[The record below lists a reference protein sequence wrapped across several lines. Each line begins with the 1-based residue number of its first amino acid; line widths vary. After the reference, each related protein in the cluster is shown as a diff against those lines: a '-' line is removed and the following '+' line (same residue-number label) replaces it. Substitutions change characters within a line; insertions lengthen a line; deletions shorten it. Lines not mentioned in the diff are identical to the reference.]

1 MHSYVMCDRSS
12 KTAIV
17 AVNASESLLTDLDKT
32 VIIYNAVHVYR
43 SVKIMILT
51 S

>member
-1 MHSYVMCDRSS
+1 MFKHSVTGVK

-32 VIIYNAVHVYR
+32 VIV
-43 SVKIMILT
+43 
-51 S
+51 